1 MRPPVLDA
9 SQRAVVE
16 HTDGALLVLAGPG
29 TGKTTTLVEAVAARV
44 EAGADPERLLV
55 LTFSRKAAVELRDRM
70 AARLGGRRPPQATTF
85 HSYCYALVRAHQ
97 DADLFA
103 EPLRLL
109 SGPEQDLAVRE
120 LLAGQI
126 DLAKLGLGHVRWPDE
141 LRACLTTRGFADEV
155 RAVIARSRELGL
167 GPEALGA
174 FARRVGRPDWGAAA
188 GFLAEYLDVMDLQGV
203 LDYTELV
210 HRAVLL
216 TESAPPGTL
225 PGYDA
230 VFVDEYQDTDPAQ
243 VRLLRGLTAGT
254 AATVVAFGDP
264 DQSIYAFR
272 GADVN
277 GILDFP
283 ATFGAAVR
291 VLDTSRRSG
300 AALLAATR
308 LLTQRMP
315 LPRLPADRVRAH
327 RALAP
332 VRDGGRVE
340 VHTYPTPSTETDN
353 IADLLRRAHL
363 EDGVPWHDMAVLTR
377 SAAPLPA
384 LRRALTSA
392 GVPVETDA
400 ADTPLRHEPAVAPLL
415 LALRAA
421 ATAAGEGASGAAPG
435 AGEDPAGPLPAAGEG
450 PGAER
455 AAHGGAAPAGGG
467 VHGDA
472 GQGPGAERAAHG
484 GAAPAGGGVHGDAGG
499 PAAGEGPGAE
509 RAAHGGAA
517 PAGGGVH
524 GDAGVTSPA
533 GGGAG
538 AGHGGVFDAP
548 TSQDEGPR
556 PGLSQ
561 ALADAAPG
569 AGQGPEA
576 PALGGAAPAHGG
588 VEGDVGVASPA
599 GAGTVVAGDGGG
611 EGEAGVGAPA
621 DGEAGLGQGL
631 GTVPAGDGRVP
642 DASSAADAGRGPGV
656 PAGGKGVSQ
665 GLAGAVPGVG
675 QGPEASAL
683 GGAAPA
689 GGEAGAGDRPG
700 TAAPED
706 RGGEGD
712 ADVAAPADGEMR
724 PGQRPGTVPDGD
736 GGVADAPSAA
746 DAGRRPGVPAGDA
759 PQAGHGPEAPAAGV
773 PGTGTDPAAPGT
785 GTDPAVPAADPDPS
799 APRTAA
805 DSTPWLD
812 TETAVALLAS
822 PLGGMDPADLR
833 RLGRALRDEERA
845 GGNRVPAPSDVL
857 LARAVAEPERLV
869 AHDQTYAR
877 GARRLGELLRAARN
891 KLAAGGTAE
900 EALWLLWN
908 GTPWP
913 GRLERASLRGG
924 PAGRNADRDLD
935 AVCALFETAARAE
948 DRVGGRGA
956 LNFLEELD
964 AQDIAADTLTRRH
977 TRPDAV
983 RLMTA
988 HRSKGLEWG
997 LVVVAG
1003 VQEGLWPDLRRR
1015 GSLLEA
1021 DRIGRDGLAEPLTPG
1036 ALLAEERRL
1045 FYVAAT
1051 RARDR
1056 LVVTA
1061 VKAPAEDGDQPSRF
1075 LTELGVE
1082 PKEVTGRPRRPLAVA
1097 ALVAELRATTV
1108 DPAASPELRAA
1119 AAERLAT
1126 LAALT
1131 DEDGNPLVPA
1141 AHPDRWWGLAEPTR
1155 SEVPLRDRDRP
1166 VALSGSALDQL
1177 AHTCALQWFLGR
1189 EVKADAPA
1197 TAAQGFGNVVHVLAD
1212 EVASGRTP
1220 ADLDVL
1226 MARLDS
1232 VWDALA
1238 FDAPWKSAQEKQ
1250 NARIALERFLRW
1262 HVMDR
1267 GAGRTPAAT
1276 EHEFD
1281 VTLGAG
1287 PYQVRIRG
1295 SMDRVEA
1302 DEQGRAYVV
1311 DFKTGKSAPTRDEVA
1326 HHPQLAVYQLAVREG
1341 AVDEVFGGRTPEPGG
1356 AELVHLRQAAPK
1368 KEGGDALPKVQAQE
1382 PPDGEWIGDLLATAA
1397 GRVLDERFTPTAGQH
1412 CTTCSFRASC
1422 SARPEGRQVVE

>member
-1 MRPPVLDA
+1 MTSSSTLRHTRGPGAYRLVRAVPAPVRPPVLDA
-9 SQRAVVE
+9 AQRAVVE
-16 HTDGALLVLAGPG
+16 HADGPLLVLAGPG
-29 TGKTTTLVEAVAARV
+29 TGKTTTLVEAVAARM
-44 EAGADPERLLV
+44 EQGADPERLLV

-70 AARLGGRRPPQATTF
+70 AARLGGQRPPQATTF

-120 LLAGQI
+120 LLAGHV
-126 DLAKLGLGHVRWPDE
+126 DLEKLGLGRLRWPDE

-167 GPEALGA
+167 GPRALDA
-174 FARRVGRPDWGAAA
+174 FARRVGRPDWRAAA

-216 TESAPPGTL
+216 VESAAPGTL
-225 PGYDA
+225 PAYDA

-243 VRLLRGLTAGT
+243 VRLLRGLTAPS
-254 AATVVAFGDP
+254 VVAFGDP

-283 ATFGAAVR
+283 AAFGGGVR

-300 AALLAATR
+300 ATLLAATR
-308 LLTQRMP
+308 LVTQRMP
-315 LPRLPADRVRAH
+315 LPRLPAAAVRAH

-332 VRDGGRVE
+332 VREGGRAE
-340 VHTYPTPSTETDN
+340 VYTYPTASTETDN

-363 EDGVPWHDMAVLTR
+363 EDGLPWHEMAVLTR
-377 SAAPLPA
+377 AAAHLPA

-421 ATAAGEGASGAAPG
+421 AGGV
-435 AGEDPAGPLPAAGEG
+435 
-450 PGAER
+450 
-455 AAHGGAAPAGGG
+455 AAHGAEARGEAPDDGEA
-467 VHGDA
+467 
-472 GQGPGAERAAHG
+472 GPGGRT
-484 GAAPAGGGVHGDAGG
+484 DA
-499 PAAGEGPGAE
+499 
-509 RAAHGGAA
+509 
-517 PAGGGVH
+517 
-524 GDAGVTSPA
+524 DAGVGA
-533 GGGAG
+533 GAAVDTEGAEGAEGAEADGVADAVAEVDASADAAAGADLGAGVGAG
-538 AGHGGVFDAP
+538 AGADP
-548 TSQDEGPR
+548 D
-556 PGLSQ
+556 
-561 ALADAAPG
+561 ADADAD
-569 AGQGPEA
+569 A
-576 PALGGAAPAHGG
+576 GAAPDA
-588 VEGDVGVASPA
+588 DVDADA
-599 GAGTVVAGDGGG
+599 GAGADPGADDRGVAGSG
-611 EGEAGVGAPA
+611 
-621 DGEAGLGQGL
+621 
-631 GTVPAGDGRVP
+631 
-642 DASSAADAGRGPGV
+642 
-656 PAGGKGVSQ
+656 
-665 GLAGAVPGVG
+665 
-675 QGPEASAL
+675 
-683 GGAAPA
+683 
-689 GGEAGAGDRPG
+689 
-700 TAAPED
+700 
-706 RGGEGD
+706 
-712 ADVAAPADGEMR
+712 
-724 PGQRPGTVPDGD
+724 
-736 GGVADAPSAA
+736 
-746 DAGRRPGVPAGDA
+746 
-759 PQAGHGPEAPAAGV
+759 
-773 PGTGTDPAAPGT
+773 
-785 GTDPAVPAADPDPS
+785 
-799 APRTAA
+799 
-805 DSTPWLD
+805 WLD
-812 TETAVALLAS
+812 VETAVALLAS
-822 PLGGMDPADLR
+822 PLAGMDPADLR

-845 GGNRVPAPSDVL
+845 GGNKVPAPSDVL
-857 LARAVAEPERLV
+857 LARALAEPERLV
-869 AHDQTYAR
+869 AHDQAYAR
-877 GARRLGELLRAARN
+877 GAKRLGELLRSARN

-913 GRLERASLRGG
+913 GRLERSSLRGG

-988 HRSKGLEWG
+988 HRSKGLEWS

-1061 VKAPAEDGDQPSRF
+1061 VKAPAEDGEQPSRF
-1075 LTELGVE
+1075 LTELGEE
-1082 PKEVTGRPRRPLAVA
+1082 PKEVAGRPRRPLAVA

-1108 DPAASPELRAA
+1108 DPEASPGLRAA
-1119 AAERLAT
+1119 AAERLAR
-1126 LAALT
+1126 LAALA
-1131 DEDGNPLVPA
+1131 DEDGHPLVPA

-1177 AHTCALQWFLGR
+1177 ANTCALQWFLGR
-1189 EVKADAPA
+1189 EVKADTPA

-1238 FDAPWKSAQEKQ
+1238 FDAPWKSAQEKE
-1250 NARIALERFLRW
+1250 NARVALERFLHW

-1267 GAGRTPAAT
+1267 AGRTPAAT
-1276 EHEFD
+1276 EHDFD

-1287 PYQVRIRG
+1287 AYEVRIRG

-1311 DFKTGKSAPTRDEVA
+1311 DFKTGKAAPTKDEVA

-1368 KEGGDALPKVQAQE
+1368 KEGGDALPKVQAQQPLE
-1382 PPDGEWIGDLLATAA
+1382 GEWVGDLLATAA

-1422 SARPEGRQVVE
+1422 SARPEGRHIVE